1 MPIEYQFELEQMD
14 EEFIFTLEEPE
25 YEFTIEE
32 AIVIHEGQSYD
43 VYDGQYEVTPSAHN
57 QIVLETREKL
67 MADDVTVLKI
77 PYYETSNESGL
88 TVYIAGEDDLIIGG
102 N

>member
-1 MPIEYQFELEQMD
+1 MQIEYQFELEQMD
-14 EEFIFTLEEPE
+14 EEFIFTLEEP
-25 YEFTIEE
+25 I
-32 AIVIHEGQSYD
+32 IIHDGGGYD
-43 VYDGQYEVTPSAHN
+43 VYHGQYEVTPSAHN

-67 MADDVTVLKI
+67 MADDVTVNKI

-88 TVYIAGEDDLIIGG
+88 TVYIADESELIIGG

>member
-1 MPIEYQFELEQMD
+1 MQIEYQFELEQMD
-14 EEFIFTLEEPE
+14 EEFIFTLEEP
-25 YEFTIEE
+25 I
-32 AIVIHEGQSYD
+32 IVHEGGGYD

-57 QIVLETREKL
+57 PIVLETREKL
-67 MADDVTVLKI
+67 MADDVTVNKI

-88 TVYIAGEDDLIIGG
+88 TVYIADESELIIGG